1 MTSAKFNA
9 RTARA
14 PLLGGLSI
22 RFRVPLTIA
31 LAAAFAAASALADE
45 PEPIISKIEITGN
58 QRIYADPIR
67 IHISQQIDEPY
78 DKDAVDADIKE
89 IYKMGFFESVTSAL
103 EHKSG
108 ADVLV
113 YKVRERPQIK
123 DVKIIGAEAIRSDE
137 IAAAVK
143 IHAGYFLD
151 PDEVKETLNNITRA
165 YAAKGYGDPEVT
177 FKAIPQPNNT
187 VSAVFSVSE

>member
-1 MTSAKFNA
+1 M
-9 RTARA
+9 
-14 PLLGGLSI
+14 L
-22 RFRVPLTIA
+22 LTIA
-31 LAAAFAAASALADE
+31 LAAAFAPASALAE
-45 PEPIISKIEITGN
+45 ELAPIISKIEITGN

-78 DKDAVDADIKE
+78 DKDAVDTDIKE

-103 EHKSG
+103 EHKDG

-113 YKVRERPQIK
+113 YKVRERPQVK
-123 DVKIIGAEAIRSDE
+123 DVTINGTDAVLTDHAELV
-137 IAAAVK
+137 AAVK
-143 IHAGYFLD
+143 VHPGSFLD
-151 PDEVKETLNNITRA
+151 PAAVKETVNNITRA

>member
-1 MTSAKFNA
+1 M
-9 RTARA
+9 
-14 PLLGGLSI
+14 L
-22 RFRVPLTIA
+22 LTIA
-31 LAAAFAAASALADE
+31 LAAAFAPASALAEE
-45 PEPIISKIEITGN
+45 PAPIISKIEITGS

-78 DKDAVDADIKE
+78 DRDAVDADIKE

-103 EHKSG
+103 EHRDG

-113 YKVRERPQIK
+113 YKVRERPQIN
-123 DVKIIGAEAIRSDE
+123 DVKINGAEAIRADE
-137 IAAAVK
+137 IAAAVEV
-143 IHAGYFLD
+143 HPGSFLD
-151 PDEVKETLNNITRA
+151 PAAVKETVNNITEA